1 MNFINFQK
9 NPELEVLTKS
19 KNCQIVVYS
28 LHVRGLLVGIQ
39 CNNMALN
46 KMMMG
51 FGGIFCLQGIAFLPS
66 FGIGVAIFTPII
78 TAIPFVTGPQ
88 WPNFAVQATIL
99 PGIASGVVWN
109 IGTTPRPYSSK
120 SIVKGPKIKY
130 SPIL

>member
-1 MNFINFQK
+1 
-9 NPELEVLTKS
+9 
-19 KNCQIVVYS
+19 
-28 LHVRGLLVGIQ
+28 
-39 CNNMALN
+39 MALN

-51 FGGIFCLQGIAFLPS
+51 FGGIFCSQGIAFLPS